1 MKHKVGLLFA
11 IVVITMIVIVAVKQL
26 ITPNV
31 LSKSEIT
38 AQIEES
44 FHGEILSIVEKPSNY
59 IASFTKD
66 GSIFEVTIDRENG
79 QLSHLMLVQKNS
91 EQQPNEQ
98 ITEPKPEEN
107 PSVLTEQQAI
117 DIALKEVPGELDSV
131 EFEKTT
137 NGGNYFI
144 EIEQGDNE
152 IIVQIH
158 AITGKILSIQ
168 YED

>member
-1 MKHKVGLLFA
+1 MKHKVGLIVA
-11 IVVITMIVIVAVKQL
+11 IVVLTMVVLFAVKQL

-31 LSKSEIT
+31 LSTSEIT
-38 AQIEES
+38 TQIEKS
-44 FHGEILSIVEKPSNY
+44 FHGEILSIVERPTNY

-66 GSIFEVTIDRENG
+66 GSVFEVTIDSESG
-79 QLSHLMLVQKNS
+79 QFSHLMLLQKNN

-98 ITEPKPEEN
+98 TTEPKPEEN
-107 PSVLTEQQAI
+107 PSILTEQQATH
-117 DIALKEVPGELDSV
+117 IAIKEVPGELDSV
-131 EFEKTT
+131 DFEKTT
-137 NGGNYFI
+137 DGGNYFI